1 MKQIFQKPLLTLNKV
16 APLNMIL
23 MINVKKIL
31 RFMQT
36 KQESLILRRNRIKEH
51 FLQYPFVLT
60 LYQKLLA
67 KMWAKKNKTSLVIK
81 RLLDLCKIVRFG
93 HHQLEKS
100 PFLKINSSRSVLTQ
114 RVHLEGLFLAI
125 MLNKRRLNIIEDLIQ
140 IIGRKIPVLPAI
152 TIIVE
157 LVIIKQL
164 KKSRPKFK
172 KKQIENIIKS

>member
-1 MKQIFQKPLLTLNKV
+1 M
-16 APLNMIL
+16 
-23 MINVKKIL
+23 
-31 RFMQT
+31 R
-36 KQESLILRRNRIKEH
+36 
-51 FLQYPFVLT
+51 
-60 LYQKLLA
+60 
-67 KMWAKKNKTSLVIK
+67 AKKNKTSLVIK
-81 RLLDLCKIVRFG
+81 RLLDLCKIVKFG
-93 HHQLEKS
+93 HHQLKKS
-100 PFLKINSSRSVLTQ
+100 QFLKINSSRSVLTQ

-164 KKSRPKFK
+164 KKSRQKFK